1 MNNEIKTLLLQSD
14 VEPNTISFTVGKFI
28 ETPIITLRGD
38 GDIFV
43 KGKLIENDLELVNGL
58 REFLNITNI
67 QIDKTKTDSN
77 QSSVEQLM
85 WKLWDT
91 PKDKFTW
98 HAIMKHYNEMHK
110 QEIIKAAARGY
121 LVMPERFNLEDAKDY
136 GEQYYDNIC
145 GGNENE

>member
-1 MNNEIKTLLLQSD
+1 MSNEIKTLSLQSD
-14 VEPNTISFTVGKFI
+14 VEPNTISFTAGEFI
-28 ETPIITLRGD
+28 EIPIVKICGD

-43 KGKLIENDLELVNGL
+43 KGQLVENDLELVNGL
-58 REFLNITNI
+58 REFLNIANH

-98 HAIMKHYNEMHK
+98 YTIMKQYNEIHK
-110 QEIIKAAARGY
+110 YE
-121 LVMPERFNLEDAKDY
+121 VMDVFTAGEHQQGFEGEA
-136 GEQYYDNIC
+136 EQYY
-145 GGNENE
+145 NETFE

>member
-1 MNNEIKTLLLQSD
+1 MSNESKQTETLSLQSD
-14 VEPNTISFTVGKFI
+14 VEPNTISFTAGEFI
-28 ETPIITLRGD
+28 EIPIVKICGD

-43 KGKLIENDLELVNGL
+43 KGQLVENDLELVNGL
-58 REFLNITNI
+58 REFLNIANH

-98 HAIMKHYNEMHK
+98 YTIMKHYNEIHK
-110 QEIIKAAARGY
+110 YE
-121 LVMPERFNLEDAKDY
+121 VMDAY
-136 GEQYYDNIC
+136 TSGEHQQGFEGEAEQYY
-145 GGNENE
+145 NETFE

>member
-1 MNNEIKTLLLQSD
+1 MSNEPKQPETLLLQSD
-14 VEPNTISFTVGKFI
+14 VEPNVIEFKVGEFI

-43 KGKLIENDLELVNGL
+43 KGKLIENDLELVDGL

-98 HAIMKHYNEMHK
+98 YTIMKHYNEMYK
-110 QEIIKAAARGY
+110 QEILDAWHNGY
-121 LVMPERFNLEDAKDY
+121 DNQSPMIDEENC
-136 GEQYYDNIC
+136 GEQYY
-145 GGNENE
+145 NEIFE

>member
-1 MNNEIKTLLLQSD
+1 MSNEPKQPETLLLQSD
-14 VEPNTISFTVGKFI
+14 VEPNIIEFKVGEFI
-28 ETPIITLRGD
+28 ETPIITLRGN

-43 KGKLIENDLELVNGL
+43 KGKLIENDLELVDGL

-98 HAIMKHYNEMHK
+98 HTIMKYYSERHK
-110 QEIIKAAARGY
+110 QEICKTYI
-121 LVMPERFNLEDAKDY
+121 DAMKECMINPLGDAMY
-136 GEQYYDNIC
+136 QIDAEQYY
-145 GGNENE
+145 NETFE

>member
-1 MNNEIKTLLLQSD
+1 MSNEPKQPETLLLQSD
-14 VEPNTISFTVGKFI
+14 VEPNVIEFKVGEFI
-28 ETPIITLRGD
+28 ETPIITLRGN

-43 KGKLIENDLELVNGL
+43 KGKLIENDLELVDGL

-98 HAIMKHYNEMHK
+98 YTIMKYYNERHK
-110 QEIIKAAARGY
+110 QEIINAYTSGEHQQGFEGEA
-121 LVMPERFNLEDAKDY
+121 
-136 GEQYYDNIC
+136 EQYY
-145 GGNENE
+145 NETFK